1 MTPSEGVRNAP
12 MNVAHVMDEIQQNV
26 QRRRQTGELPEDR
39 ERELD
44 RLFLAHS
51 PGADHGA
58 LTEALQQVD
67 RATFVDP
74 LVPIDSN
81 RKAGALIKRG
91 MRSAS
96 LWYVSWLTH
105 QINQFAVATSR
116 SLHIIE
122 RRLSDFERIA
132 DAELVPSAVVE
143 FPALHQ
149 PDAWWV
155 DAAIGAVTGVP
166 GRALHVAAGAD
177 DWLVGRIVS
186 AGGDAYGV
194 DPRFDRG
201 AELVHHL
208 RTLVPG
214 ALGAVVLSGVTEG
227 MTSIERSLL
236 LQLVTSRLAADGVL
250 VVHSVTPSTWSSASA
265 PWQAD
270 LAPGRPLRG
279 ETWRH
284 LLKDGGYQ
292 AAVQSSADGSD
303 YLVIA
308 HRQAG

>member
-1 MTPSEGVRNAP
+1 MSSSQGSQDAST
-12 MNVAHVMDEIQQNV
+12 NVARVMDEIQQDV
-26 QRRRQTGELPEDR
+26 QRRRQAGELPEER

-58 LTEALQQVD
+58 LTEALEQVD

-81 RKAGALIKRG
+81 RKAGAVVKKG
-91 MRSAS
+91 MRSAA

-122 RRLSDFERIA
+122 RRLSDFERTL
-132 DAELVPSAVVE
+132 DGHLVPSTLVE
-143 FPALHQ
+143 FPALHR

-166 GRALHVAAGAD
+166 GRALHAAAGAD
-177 DWLVGRIVS
+177 DWLVRRIVS

-194 DPRFDRG
+194 DPRFGRE
-201 AELVHHL
+201 AELAHHL
-208 RTLVPG
+208 QTLVPG
-214 ALGAVVLSGVTEG
+214 ALGAVVLSAVTEG
-227 MTSIERSLL
+227 MTSIERSRLL
-236 LQLVTSRLAADGVL
+236 RLVTSRLADDGVL
-250 VVHSVTPSTWSSASA
+250 VVHSVTPSTWLSADA

-279 ETWRH
+279 ETWCQ
-284 LLKDGGYQ
+284 LLKGDGYQ
-292 AAVQSSADGSD
+292 ASVQSGADGTD

-308 HRQAG
+308 HRQGG